1 LATCLGQAN
10 PSPASHKDTI
20 PTTEREALLA
30 LYAATDGDRWKDH
43 EGWLGPPG
51 TECNWYGV
59 ACKPGTNLEWR
70 VSDLAVSEND
80 LNGLVPGE
88 LGQLTQLKSLWIFG
102 NHVSGKVP
110 QPLIERSLSGL
121 LGIIDATPFVRTR
134 VKRHGRTY
142 EVVAWGGAPFDFWVI
157 QRAIQSTVVDLDWTS
172 TKRQPSCPRWDE
184 GELKKSA
191 EKK

>member
-1 LATCLGQAN
+1 RCLRVPIAMRRFYEQSLWIPQKFLFTNPDLHHGLLGQAN

-88 LGQLTQLKSLWIFG
+88 LGQLTQL
-102 NHVSGKVP
+102 
-110 QPLIERSLSGL
+110 
-121 LGIIDATPFVRTR
+121 
-134 VKRHGRTY
+134 
-142 EVVAWGGAPFDFWVI
+142 
-157 QRAIQSTVVDLDWTS
+157 
-172 TKRQPSCPRWDE
+172 
-184 GELKKSA
+184 
-191 EKK
+191 